1 MAKNDNRSKIEFI
14 LGSMAIGVIGLSIL
28 SMFSTLLLVFL
39 GVSELPP
46 ILAQL
51 PLIGLPVGFLI
62 IIAMLIAAMIR
73 RSREA
78 RE

>member
-1 MAKNDNRSKIEFI
+1 MAKNDNRSKVEII

-51 PLIGLPVGFLI
+51 PLIGLPIGFLI

>member
-1 MAKNDNRSKIEFI
+1 MAKNDNRSKTEII

-28 SMFSTLLLVFL
+28 SMFSTLVLVFL

-51 PLIGLPVGFLI
+51 PLIGLPIGFLI

>member
-1 MAKNDNRSKIEFI
+1 MAKNDNRSKIEII
-14 LGSMAIGVIGLSIL
+14 LGSMAIGVVGLSIL

-51 PLIGLPVGFLI
+51 PLIGLPIGFLI

>member
-1 MAKNDNRSKIEFI
+1 MAKKDNRSKIEII

-51 PLIGLPVGFLI
+51 PLIGLPIGFLI